1 MRLRRISFLGIL
13 SLLFAGCLSAQSPNG
28 IINGLVLDPT
38 GGVIAGAEIRIVN
51 DATSVQYV
59 GKTNGEGIYVVSD
72 LPPGTYRLQVSK
84 IGFKTLIKPDII
96 LNVQDSLA
104 INFTL
109 PVGAASE
116 TITVV
121 GGASLVNTESATVST
136 VVDRQFA
143 ENLPMNGRSFQTLIY
158 LTPGVVVTPSNASD
172 GGQFSVNGQRA
183 SSNYWMVDGVS
194 ANIGVSATYNPGNGF
209 GGALGSFSALGGTN
223 SLVSVDAMQEFRIQT
238 STYAPE
244 FGRTPG
250 AQISIVTR
258 SGTNQFHGAAF
269 DYFRNDVLDAN
280 DWFADQNGL
289 PKPEERQNDFGGTF
303 SGPVLKDRT
312 FFFFSYEGL
321 RLRLPQVALDTV
333 PDASFTPG
341 GTTNSRGN
349 AIPALQPYLNAYPL
363 PNPNSP
369 EIFAACNP
377 ATDPSCPPSGRIPT
391 GTAQYNASYS
401 NAASLNAY
409 SLRIDHKL
417 NNTWT
422 LFGRYNYSPSDLT
435 QRGSAGSALSVVQ
448 PDRITTQTATVGAT
462 WSATPATTNDL
473 RFNYSRT
480 NGSSYSYL
488 DGFGGAVPLASLPLP
503 SPFSSQDSSF
513 QFLIFSL
520 TGQGLS
526 AGRIQQ
532 VVQRQYNIVDG
543 VVVQKGQHGMKFGVD
558 FRRLSPKY
566 VPRLYLQEPLFVDV
580 PSTSAGNAFET
591 FVSSSAGSTLLFHN
605 LSLYAQDTWRVARRL
620 TVTYG
625 LRWDVDFAPS
635 SVGGPNIP
643 GVTGYDPNNN
653 FSNLALAPAGTP
665 PFHTPYANF
674 APRLGAA
681 YQLSQD
687 PEWQTV
693 VRGGFGVFYDLA
705 SSEAG
710 TLLVTA
716 GYPFTAL
723 NEEFGTFPLSPAAA
737 APPSI
742 TPGSLS
748 SCCDA
753 LVGFDPH
760 LKLPYTLQWNVAIE
774 QGLGGQQSITASYI
788 GASGRRLLQTAFV
801 YGPNANIYAADLVGN
816 TASSNYNAL
825 QLQLQRRLARGLQAL
840 ASYTWAHSIDDGS
853 AGSVYLDSNAFVPG
867 LAANENRGPSDFD
880 IRNAFSAGVT
890 YDIPAPKINTFA
902 NVVLHGWSTENFIL
916 ARSAPPVDV
925 TDGQFEELDNGL
937 LADTRPDLVPG
948 QPLYLYGAQ
957 CASTFQALGELGAG
971 HSCPG
976 GKGFNPAAF
985 ASPPTDPTTGLPT
998 RQGTTP
1004 RNYLRG
1010 FGAAQWDF
1018 AVHREF
1024 PISESLKLQ
1033 FRAEMFNVLNHP
1045 NFGQPDGQFGF
1056 GGFGISNQML
1066 GRSLGQANVG
1076 GGALSSLYQI
1086 GGPRSIQLAL
1096 KLMF

>member
-1 MRLRRISFLGIL
+1 MRLRRIGFLGIL
-13 SLLFAGCLSAQSPNG
+13 SLLFAGCISGQSPNG
-28 IINGLVLDPT
+28 IISGLVLDPT
-38 GGVIAGAEIRIVN
+38 GGTIPGAEIRIAN
-51 DATSVQYV
+51 DATGVQYT
-59 GKTNGEGIYVVSD
+59 GKTNGEGIYVVTN

-109 PVGAASE
+109 PVGPTFE
-116 TITVV
+116 VVTVT
-121 GGASLVNTESATVST
+121 GGAPLVNTESATVST

-209 GGALGSFSALGGTN
+209 GGSLGSFSALGGTN

-269 DYFRNDVLDAN
+269 DYFRNDALDAN

-303 SGPVLKDRT
+303 SGPILKDRT

-349 AIPALQPYLNAYPL
+349 AIPAMQPYLNAYPL
-363 PNPNSP
+363 PNPTSP
-369 EIFAACNP
+369 EIYSPCNP
-377 ATDPSCPPSGRIPT
+377 ATDPSCPPSGQKPT
-391 GTAQYNASYS
+391 GTAQYNASFS
-401 NAASLNAY
+401 NAATLDAY
-409 SLRIDHKL
+409 SLRIDHQL
-417 NNTWT
+417 NNQWN
-422 LFGRYNYSPSDLT
+422 LFGRYNYSPSEII

-448 PDRITTQTATVGAT
+448 PDRITTQTATLGAT
-462 WSATPATTNDL
+462 WSASLAMTNDL

-480 NGSSYSYL
+480 NGSSFSYL
-488 DGFGGAVPLASLPLP
+488 DNFGGAVPLASLPLP

-532 VVQRQYNIVDG
+532 AVQRQYNIVDG
-543 VVVQKGQHGMKFGVD
+543 LVLQRGQHSLKFGVD
-558 FRRLSPKY
+558 FRRLSPEY
-566 VPRLYLQEPLFVDV
+566 IPRLYLQEPLFFDV
-580 PSTSAGNAFET
+580 PSTRTGNAFET
-591 FVSSSAGSTLLFHN
+591 GVSSGAGSTLLFHN
-605 LSLYAQDTWRVARRL
+605 LSVYAQDTWRMASRL
-620 TVTYG
+620 TLTYG

-643 GVTGYDPNNN
+643 GITGYSLSN
-653 FSNLALAPAGTP
+653 FSNLALAPPGTS

-674 APRLGAA
+674 APRLGVA
-681 YQLSQD
+681 YQLSQN
-687 PEWQTV
+687 PERQTV

-705 SSEAG
+705 SSEVG
-710 TLLVTA
+710 TLLVSA
-716 GYPFTAL
+716 GYPFTAR
-723 NEEFGTFPLSPAAA
+723 NEEFGSYPLSAAAA
-737 APPSI
+737 APPAI
-742 TPGSLS
+742 TPASLS
-748 SCCDA
+748 SCCNA

-760 LKLPYTLQWNVAIE
+760 LELPYTLQWNVAVE
-774 QGLGGQQSITASYI
+774 QGLGGQQSISASYI
-788 GASGRRLLQTAFV
+788 GSSGRRLLQTGFI

-825 QLQLQRRLARGLQAL
+825 QIQFQRRLSHGLQAL
-840 ASYTWAHSIDDGS
+840 ASYTWAHSIDDAS
-853 AGSVYLDSNAFVPG
+853 AGSVYLNSNAFVPG
-867 LAANENRGPSDFD
+867 LGADANRGPSDFD

-890 YDIPAPKINTFA
+890 YDIPAPTMNSFTNA
-902 NVVLHGWSTENFIL
+902 VLRGWSTENFIL

-925 TDGQFEELDNGL
+925 TDGQFGELDNGF

-948 QPLYLYGAQ
+948 QPLYLYGTQ
-957 CASTFQALGELGAG
+957 CGSTFQALGELGAG
-971 HSCPG
+971 TVCPG

-985 ASPPTDPTTGLPT
+985 TSPPTDPNTGLPV

-1004 RNYLRG
+1004 RNFLRG

-1024 PISESLKLQ
+1024 PIRESLKLQ

-1056 GGFGISNQML
+1056 GGFGVSSQML
-1066 GRSLGQANVG
+1066 GRSLGTANVG

-1096 KLMF
+1096 KLIF